1 MATTETNILN
11 RLYFVAG
18 CMFVFALAVVFKLCT
33 IQFVQGDA
41 YRALAEERTIEDFE
55 IEPNRG
61 NVYSADGSLLATSIP
76 KYDIRIDAIQPKAI
90 VFEKYIG
97 ALADSLS
104 VFRGKSTSYY
114 KNIIIKA
121 RNNKNRY
128 FLLARNISYS
138 DYIRL
143 RNFPLLNLGA
153 IKGGLI
159 VEQTTRREHPM
170 GEIAA
175 RSIGYERFDE
185 DGNATRAGID
195 GAFGEKYL
203 QGQKGKRLKQKIG
216 NGQWKPIKD
225 YNQVEPKDGYD
236 VYTTIDVNI
245 QDIAH
250 HSLLGQLE
258 EYEADHGCV
267 VVMDVKTGEIKAI
280 SNLGRNKKGKYYE
293 RLNYAVGESHEPGST
308 FKVMTMMAALEDKVI
323 DTSTIID
330 TKNGIKYFYGR
341 TISDSHRGGYGKISA
356 ARALEVSSNIG
367 LATIADDH
375 YSKQPE
381 KFLKHLRAWNLDKTL
396 GVSIVGEGIPDIPK
410 PGASNW
416 SRNALPS
423 MAYGYNLTMTPLQTL
438 AFYNAIAND
447 GELIKP
453 RFIKSVKSFDK
464 DIEVFDKEVLV
475 DEICSDNTLA
485 KIRDILKNIVIRG
498 TGERM
503 YSKTFSMAGKTGTA
517 RTDYA
522 NFEEWKKDR
531 KYISS
536 FAGYFPADN
545 PKYSCIV
552 VIHKPSSKKGIYG
565 ADVAGP
571 VFKRIA
577 QKIYTD
583 TPIIDEVE
591 ALEFNSS
598 IVNADFE
605 GYYKKAQN
613 YKKLMPSVVGMPA
626 MDAIALLENLEV
638 NVKVKLNGSGTVKK
652 QSIDKHQKLQ
662 PNQTIFLDAS

>member
-1 MATTETNILN
+1 MAITEKNILK

-18 CMFVFALAVVFKLCT
+18 SLFVFAIAVVFKLVD

-41 YRALAEERTIEDFE
+41 YRALAEKSTTRDFP
-55 IEPNRG
+55 IPANRG

-76 KYDIRIDAIQPKAI
+76 KYDIRIDAIQAKEAT
-90 VFEKYIG
+90 FEKYIN
-97 ALADSLS
+97 ALADSLH
-104 VFRGKSTSYY
+104 VYKGKPVSYY
-114 KNIIIKA
+114 KNVIRKA
-121 RNNKNRY
+121 RKNKNRY

-138 DYIRL
+138 DYIRM

-170 GEIAA
+170 GGIAE
-175 RSIGYERFDE
+175 RTIGYERQDE
-185 DGNATRAGID
+185 DGNYTRPGID
-195 GAFGEKYL
+195 GAFGVKYL
-203 QGQKGKRLKQKIG
+203 QGKNGKRRKQKIG
-216 NGQWKPIKD
+216 NGQWKPIAD
-225 YNQVEPKDGYD
+225 YDQVEPKDGYD
-236 VYTTIDVNI
+236 VYTTIEVNI

-250 HSLLGQLE
+250 HSLLRQLE
-258 EYEADHGCV
+258 LYEADHGCV

-280 SNLGRNKKGKYYE
+280 SNLGRNKKGNYYE

-308 FKVMTMMAALEDKVI
+308 FKVMAMMAALEDKVI
-323 DTSTIID
+323 DTATVVD
-330 TKNGIKYFYGR
+330 TKKGRKKFYGR
-341 TISDSHRGGYGKISA
+341 YITDSGNGYGEISA

-367 LATIADDH
+367 MATIIDDH
-375 YSKQPE
+375 YAKQPE
-381 KFLKHLRAWNLDKTL
+381 KFLNRLSSWRLDKPL
-396 GVSIVGEGIPDIPK
+396 GVAIIGEGKPDIPK

-423 MAYGYNLTMTPLQTL
+423 MAYGYNLEMTPLQTL

-453 RFIKSVKSFDK
+453 RFLKSVKSFDK
-464 DIEVFDKEVLV
+464 NIEVFEKEVLV
-475 DEICSDNTLA
+475 EKLCSNKTLA
-485 KIRDILKNIVIRG
+485 EIQDILKNVVIRG

-503 YSKTFSMAGKTGTA
+503 YSETFSMSGKTGTA

-522 NFEEWKKDR
+522 DLEKWYKDKK
-531 KYISS
+531 YVSS

-552 VIHKPSSKKGIYG
+552 VIHEPSTKVGYYG
-565 ADVAGP
+565 ADVSGP

-583 TPIIDEVE
+583 TPIIDAIKTLDFQNKLVE
-591 ALEFNSS
+591 E
-598 IVNADFE
+598 DFE
-605 GYYKKAQN
+605 SYFENARKYKE
-613 YKKLMPSVVGMPA
+613 LMPSVVGMPA
-626 MDAIALLENLEV
+626 MDAIALLENLQV
-638 NVKVKLNGSGTVKK
+638 DVKVKLTGSGIIKK
-652 QSIDKHQKLQ
+652 QSVEKHQKLQ
-662 PNQTIFLDAS
+662 TNQTIILEAS

>member
-1 MATTETNILN
+1 
-11 RLYFVAG
+11 
-18 CMFVFALAVVFKLCT
+18 MFVFALAVVFKLCS
-33 IQFVQGDA
+33 IQFIEGDK
-41 YRALAEERTIEDFE
+41 YRALAEKRTVNDFE

-76 KYDIRIDAIQPKAI
+76 KYDIRIDAIQAKSA
-90 VFEKYIG
+90 VFDERIG
-97 ALADSLS
+97 ALADSLAVYGVRS
-104 VFRGKSTSYY
+104 ASYY
-114 KNIIIKA
+114 KNVLRKA
-121 RNNKNRY
+121 RKNKNRY

-159 VEQTTRREHPM
+159 IEQTTRREHPM
-170 GEIAA
+170 GGIAE
-175 RSIGYERFDE
+175 RTIGYERIDE
-185 DGNATRAGID
+185 NGDVTRPGID
-195 GAFGEKYL
+195 GAFGVKYL
-203 QGQKGKRLKQKIG
+203 QGVKGKRLKQRIG
-216 NGQWKPIKD
+216 NGQWKPIAD
-225 YNQVEPKDGYD
+225 YNQVEPQDGYD

-258 EYEADHGCV
+258 KYEAEHGCV
-267 VVMDVKTGEIKAI
+267 VVMDVKTGEVKAI
-280 SNLGRNKKGKYYE
+280 SNLAKTSKGTYYE

-308 FKVMTMMAALEDKVI
+308 FKVMAMMAALEDKVI

-330 TKNGIKYFYGR
+330 TKKGTKYFYGR
-341 TISDSHRGGYGKISA
+341 TISDSQRRGYGKISA
-356 ARALEVSSNIG
+356 ARTLEVSSNIG
-367 LATIADDH
+367 LATIVNDH

-381 KFLKHLRAWNLDKTL
+381 KFLNRLSKWRLDQPL
-396 GVSIVGEGIPDIPK
+396 GVSIIGEGKPDIPR

-416 SRNALPS
+416 SKNALPS

-464 DIEVFDKEVLV
+464 DIEVFEKEILV
-475 DEICSDNTLA
+475 DRICSDKTLSE
-485 KIRDILKNIVIRG
+485 IQDILKNIIIRG

-503 YSKTFSMAGKTGTA
+503 YSETFSMAGKTGTA

-522 NFEEWKKDR
+522 NFEEWKKDK

-552 VIHKPSSKKGIYG
+552 VIHKPSTKVGYYG
-565 ADVAGP
+565 ADVSGP

-583 TPIIDEVE
+583 TPIIDEVKT
-591 ALEFNSS
+591 LNFQNNL
-598 IVNADFE
+598 VNEDFE
-605 GYYKKAQN
+605 SYYENARK
-613 YKKLMPSVVGMPA
+613 YKELMPGVVGMPA
-626 MDAIALLENLEV
+626 MDAIALLENLPV
-638 NVKVKLNGSGTVKK
+638 NIKIKVNGNGVIKK
-652 QSIDKHQKLQ
+652 QSINKHQKLQ
-662 PNQTIFLDAS
+662 PNQIIVLDAS

>member
-1 MATTETNILN
+1 
-11 RLYFVAG
+11 
-18 CMFVFALAVVFKLCT
+18 MFVFALAVVFKLVS
-33 IQFVQGDA
+33 IQFIQGDE
-41 YRALAEERTIEDFE
+41 YRALAEKSTTRDFP
-55 IEPNRG
+55 IPANRG

-76 KYDIRIDAIQPKAI
+76 KYDIRIDAIQAKD
-90 VFEKYIG
+90 VTFEKYIG
-97 ALADSLS
+97 ALADSLHAYK
-104 VFRGKSTSYY
+104 GKPVSYY
-114 KNIIIKA
+114 KNVIRKA
-121 RNNKNRY
+121 RKNKNRY

-138 DYIRL
+138 DYIRM

-170 GEIAA
+170 GGIAE
-175 RSIGYERFDE
+175 RTIGYERQDE
-185 DGNATRAGID
+185 DGNFTRPGID
-195 GAFGEKYL
+195 GAFGVKYL
-203 QGQKGKRLKQKIG
+203 QGKNGKRLKQKIG
-216 NGQWKPIKD
+216 NGQWKPIAD
-225 YNQVEPKDGYD
+225 FDQIEPQDGYD

-250 HSLLGQLE
+250 HSLLKQLE
-258 EYEADHGCV
+258 IYQADHGCV

-280 SNLGRNKKGKYYE
+280 SNLGRSKNGNYYE

-308 FKVMTMMAALEDKVI
+308 FKVMALMAALEDKVI
-323 DTSTIID
+323 DTSTVVD
-330 TKNGIKYFYGR
+330 TKKGRKSFYGR
-341 TISDSHRGGYGKISA
+341 VITDSGNGYGEISA

-367 LATIADDH
+367 LATIIDEH

-381 KFLKHLRAWNLDKTL
+381 KFLNRLSSWGLDKPL
-396 GVSIVGEGIPDIPK
+396 GVAIIGEGKPDIPK
-410 PGASNW
+410 PGAPNW

-423 MAYGYNLTMTPLQTL
+423 IAYGYNLEMTPLQTL

-453 RFIKSVKSFDK
+453 RFLKSVKSFDK
-464 DIEVFDKEVLV
+464 NIEVFKKEVLV
-475 DEICSDNTLA
+475 ENICSNKTLNEM
-485 KIRDILKNIVIRG
+485 RDILKNVVIRG

-503 YSKTFSMAGKTGTA
+503 YSQTFSMAGKTGTA

-522 NFEEWKKDR
+522 NTEEWNKNR

-552 VIHKPSSKKGIYG
+552 VIHKPSTKVGIYG
-565 ADVAGP
+565 SDVAGP

-583 TPIIDEVE
+583 TPIIYEVE
-591 ALEFNSS
+591 MQNFKSS
-598 IVNADFE
+598 VVNKDFE
-605 GYYKKAQN
+605 SYYENARK
-613 YKKLMPSVVGMPA
+613 YKELMPSVVGMSA
-626 MDAIALLENLEV
+626 MDALALLENLQV
-638 NVKVKLNGSGTVKK
+638 DVRVKLNGNGVIKK
-652 QSIDKHQKLQ
+652 QSVEKHQKLQ
-662 PNQTIFLDAS
+662 TNQTIVLEAS